1 MRKTILSITLL
12 ALVGVLAVPLSADAC
27 TGITL
32 RSKDG
37 TTVVARTIE
46 WAGSNLNSQYVVV
59 PRGYT
64 QQSYTPD
71 GGMNGMRFTAR
82 HGYVGFAVEQ
92 KEFTAVPLLFVRQ
105 KRREQNSQIII
116 RCPHADAL
124 HLGCLG
130 VVINRRLVRHRK
142 EHIAQTRRAFL
153 TEKCRAL
160 GRFGKLRRVGR
171 GQQMFHLV

>member
-12 ALVGVLAVPLSADAC
+12 ALVGVLAVPLSTDAC

-92 KEFTAVPLLFVRQ
+92 KEFIAEGLNETGLSAGLFYFPNSGEYQ
-105 KRREQNSQIII
+105 KYDGSVSAILSCRPFFILIFLPYIKMNHYGFS
-116 RCPHADAL
+116 
-124 HLGCLG
+124 
-130 VVINRRLVRHRK
+130 RK
-142 EHIAQTRRAFL
+142 SIWKNLETFP
-153 TEKCRAL
+153 
-160 GRFGKLRRVGR
+160 
-171 GQQMFHLV
+171 

>member
-1 MRKTILSITLL
+1 M
-12 ALVGVLAVPLSADAC
+12 ALVGALAVPLSADAC

-92 KEFTAVPLLFVRQ
+92 KEFIAEGLNEPDFQPDCFISLIPANIKSMTLPKRIGVLQTCSLCLLYWV
-105 KRREQNSQIII
+105 S
-116 RCPHADAL
+116 AAL
-124 HLGCLG
+124 WM
-130 VVINRRLVRHRK
+130 K
-142 EHIAQTRRAFL
+142 
-153 TEKCRAL
+153 
-160 GRFGKLRRVGR
+160 
-171 GQQMFHLV
+171 